1 MKREGPEPQAVM
13 CSVSAFANFI
23 AATIDLRFELP
34 AHLPDNRGDATT
46 VVNSDSGSRTWNA
59 CAMIG
64 NTTARST
71 RKRRYERRCV

>member
-13 CSVSAFANFI
+13 CSVSTFANFI
-23 AATIDLRFELP
+23 AATIDLRFE
-34 AHLPDNRGDATT
+34 LPDNRGDATT